1 MPRTPHECH
10 NLRSGPEDVCYG
22 RTKGVGGIAKNS
34 ENRGCS
40 GEMSGKIGR
49 GGRVSDTGRG
59 LETGE
64 S

>member
-1 MPRTPHECH
+1 M
-10 NLRSGPEDVCYG
+10 CYG